1 MYSKL
6 KVTFRRP
13 REGII
18 QEIANG
24 GITGSHN

>member
-6 KVTFRRP
+6 KITFRRL
-13 REGII
+13 REGRV

-24 GITGSHN
+24 EITRSHN

>member
-6 KVTFRRP
+6 KIIFRRP
-13 REGII
+13 REGRV